1 MPSCRLGF
9 CFRLFWLPTGN
20 PFFPFKLLY
29 RYNKDKSSP
38 WKDLFFCVISL
49 TCLFF
54 PLTILVVLSIIQS
67 RKKKRKIF
75 SVFFFLLLI
84 LASLSTCT
92 GVHNYYVFF
101 SVVRVRERKR
111 STTHSVVF
119 QVNPKELTHTHRE
132 SFVRSFS
139 LSLFLTYFEWRR
151 PCPLLRVLVFSFSFS
166 PSCWT
171 VQCSAERERE
181 KEWQILV
188 HQTSSW

>member
-132 SFVRSFS
+132 SFVRS
-139 LSLFLTYFEWRR
+139 LSLFLSN
-151 PCPLLRVLVFSFSFS
+151 LLWMTSTVPS
-166 PSCWT
+166 PPGSCFFFLFLT
-171 VQCSAERERE
+171 ELLDCAVQCRERERE